1 MDLATLQAMMVEV
14 VRKRKAAAHRKQAS
28 TAACQALLA
37 SKQASKCATWRG
49 LEGGE
54 GEEEGRVAEKLAGLM
69 QCILLL
75 ITRDLGAL
83 ILILPASSL
92 LPHCPLVLHS
102 PPAGGHDC

>member
-37 SKQASKCATWRG
+37 SKQASKRAARTG

-54 GEEEGRVAEKLAGLM
+54 GEGWVAEKLAGLM

-75 ITRDLGAL
+75 ITRDPSLGCPDSDSAGFL
-83 ILILPASSL
+83 SASPLPPRA
-92 LPHCPLVLHS
+92 PFS
-102 PPAGGHDC
+102 PRRRP